1 MVVRLGRSGVAAAH
15 RTLAELLYPIIF
27 AYSVLIK
34 NIVEEETIAMNV
46 AAIQQSLRDFAEA
59 RDWNRFH
66 SPKNIA
72 TALAVEAAELL
83 ENFQWLTEEESRRLA
98 EKPEDYRAVREEIAD
113 VQIYLLRLAD
123 LLGVDL
129 EIAVRDKMDQNAA
142 KYPVELAK
150 GNAVKY
156 TRLGR

>member
-1 MVVRLGRSGVAAAH
+1 
-15 RTLAELLYPIIF
+15 
-27 AYSVLIK
+27 
-34 NIVEEETIAMNV
+34 MNV
-46 AAIQQSLRDFAEA
+46 DAIQKSLREFAEE

-98 EKPEDYRAVREEIAD
+98 ERPEDFRAVREEIAD

-129 EIAVRDKMDQNAA
+129 EAAVRDKLALNAA
-142 KYPVELAK
+142 KYPVALPRA
-150 GNAVKY
+150 
-156 TRLGR
+156 RR

>member
-1 MVVRLGRSGVAAAH
+1 
-15 RTLAELLYPIIF
+15 
-27 AYSVLIK
+27 
-34 NIVEEETIAMNV
+34 MNV
-46 AAIQQSLRDFAEA
+46 DAIQKSLREFAEE

-98 EKPEDYRAVREEIAD
+98 ERPEDFRAVREEIAD

-129 EIAVRDKMDQNAA
+129 EAAVRDKLALNAA
-142 KYPVELAK
+142 KYPVALAK
-150 GNAVKY
+150 GKALKY
-156 TRLGR
+156 NRLRP

>member
-1 MVVRLGRSGVAAAH
+1 
-15 RTLAELLYPIIF
+15 
-27 AYSVLIK
+27 
-34 NIVEEETIAMNV
+34 MNV
-46 AAIQQSLRDFAEA
+46 AAIQHSLRDFAEA

-98 EKPEDYRAVREEIAD
+98 DKPEDFQAVREELAD

-123 LLGVDL
+123 LLGVDM
-129 EIAVRDKMDQNAA
+129 EAAVREKMDKNAA

-156 TRLGR
+156 TRFGQ

>member
-1 MVVRLGRSGVAAAH
+1 
-15 RTLAELLYPIIF
+15 
-27 AYSVLIK
+27 
-34 NIVEEETIAMNV
+34 MNV

-129 EIAVRDKMDQNAA
+129 EIAVRDKMGQNAA

>member
-1 MVVRLGRSGVAAAH
+1 MTNLENMKSAMLDVAALQQGL
-15 RTLAELLYPIIF
+15 REF
-27 AYSVLIK
+27 A
-34 NIVEEETIAMNV
+34 A
-46 AAIQQSLRDFAEA
+46 A
-59 RDWNRFH
+59 RDWEQFH

-83 ENFQWLTEEESRRLA
+83 ENFQWQTDDESRRVP
-98 EKPEDYRAVREEIAD
+98 ERPEDYRAVREEIAD

-129 EIAVRDKMDQNAA
+129 EQAVLEKMARNAE

-150 GNAVKY
+150 GKALKY
-156 TRLGR
+156 NRLQP